1 MHVAGTFLLLE
12 LGCAE
17 DSRHID
23 SRRNLGHPSRDWQR
37 LLEEAKVQGVISLSS
52 TSRAAGHRSVHLLC
66 HRAYF
71 APLRAC
77 QQIFTRW

>member
-23 SRRNLGHPSRDWQR
+23 SRRNLRHPSRDWQR

-52 TSRAAGHRSVHLLC
+52 TS
-66 HRAYF
+66 
-71 APLRAC
+71 
-77 QQIFTRW
+77 